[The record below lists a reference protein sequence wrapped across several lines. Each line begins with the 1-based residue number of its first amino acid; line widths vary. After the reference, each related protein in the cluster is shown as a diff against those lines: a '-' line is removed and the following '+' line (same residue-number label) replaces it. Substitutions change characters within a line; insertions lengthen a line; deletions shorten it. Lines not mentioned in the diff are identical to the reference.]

1 MSKKILIPLFTI
13 CLLASCG
20 DDSASNANNENGGSN
35 LPPQQGTE
43 IPCDAGNEGLEI
55 KPADSENPRL
65 CTNGTWVEILS
76 SSSAPTEDLSSS
88 SANPGQAG
96 NEVQSSSSVTQ
107 NSSSSD
113 IPKSSSSTI
122 LSEVEGSSSSS
133 EESKMYLCDDGET
146 YVLDLTNCA
155 NSSSSSS
162 KTPDPAEES
171 SSSTPILSSS
181 STPIEDPCSS
191 SSSVVS
197 SSSSAVSSSSVQSSS
212 SSVMASSSSSSVA
225 KSSSSVN
232 VSSSSISSSS
242 MMLNST
248 YDATNNTLTDIRD
261 GHVYKT
267 VTIGTQIWMAENL
280 NYLPE
285 DTVGTVWRRRSV
297 CGGGE
302 YLSLQEGDCSIYGRL
317 YEVTLPDYSRYNIN
331 VCPDGWSIPTPK
343 QWNVLVE
350 FMGGSDIAGKMMKSD
365 EKPYWPDENLT
376 NEYGFSALPAGYF
389 NRLFGFNYRGAD
401 EKAVFTVR
409 KSNSSERNGIIIPET
424 EESIYYT
431 DFGETYFLAVRCI
444 KD

>member
-1 MSKKILIPLFTI
+1 MKKLHLCFLLVASSLFVWG
-13 CLLASCG
+13 CG

-55 KPADSENPRL
+55 KPADSENPRV

-76 SSSAPTEDLSSS
+76 SSSSIKAPELAEGSSSSSVKTPEPTEGSSSSAPTEDLSSS
-88 SANPGQAG
+88 S
-96 NEVQSSSSVTQ
+96 
-107 NSSSSD
+107 
-113 IPKSSSSTI
+113 
-122 LSEVEGSSSSS
+122 
-133 EESKMYLCDDGET
+133 EETKMYLCDDGVT
-146 YVLDLTNCA
+146 YVLDLANCA
-155 NSSSSSS
+155 NSSSSSVIQS
-162 KTPDPAEES
+162 SSSTKKPEES

-181 STPIEDPCSS
+181 STPIEDSNSS

-242 MMLNST
+242 MMLNSI

-280 NYLPE
+280 NYLPQ
-285 DTVGTVWRRRSV
+285 DTVGSFWAERSI
-297 CGGGE
+297 CGGGD
-302 YLSLQEGDCSIYGRL
+302 YKSLQEGDCSIYGRL
-317 YEVTLPDYSRYNIN
+317 YETSFTENANYRKNI
-331 VCPDGWSIPTPK
+331 CPDGWSIPSKK
-343 QWNVLVE
+343 QYQNLIVFLGDNVGNKLK
-350 FMGGSDIAGKMMKSD
+350 DND
-365 EKPYWPDENLT
+365 RNLWSQRDNT
-376 NEYGFSALPAGYF
+376 NESGFSVIPSGYWS
-389 NRLFGFNYRGAD
+389 RYYGFNYIENEGD
-401 EKAVFTVR
+401 AVAALAMVP
-409 KSNSSERNGIIIPET
+409 SGIQNALN
-424 EESIYYT
+424 IYENNYE
-431 DFGETYFLAVRCI
+431 FAGYGQWFFIAFRCI